1 MDFLKCSLP
10 WVFREAPCFILVIRI
25 ILKRRLNS
33 RSGYPDFIS
42 DPCMGY
48 GFILSGVCQLFFLN
62 SSIYTDYGLHLLSSS
77 KSLNH
82 PCRPGPSQRLNRSS
96 RSRSISS
103 QVRML
108 PLLRSGASVSG
119 AAMDHRGDL
128 VICHPR
134 QIVG

>member
-62 SSIYTDYGLHLLSSS
+62 HLPARTPNMLFNHRAKVPLRTVPGGLTVFVSEQL
-77 KSLNH
+77 
-82 PCRPGPSQRLNRSS
+82 PGVG
-96 RSRSISS
+96 
-103 QVRML
+103 QVVVA
-108 PLLRSGASVSG
+108 P
-119 AAMDHRGDL
+119 
-128 VICHPR
+128 
-134 QIVG
+134 